1 MAGMSE
7 EVHVLITLAFP
18 APLQE
23 RLKAVSSKVRLHVHP
38 TSAIEMLPEDL
49 LEKIEVLYTI
59 RSLPDPE
66 AAPNLRWLQLHF
78 AGVDHVI
85 DHPLVQSGIMVT
97 TLSGAAAPQMAEFC
111 LMAMLAMSR
120 RLPRMLDD
128 PPDVRWDDERF
139 QRYRGH
145 ELRGSTVGVVG
156 YGSVGR
162 EVARLSQAFGANI
175 LSIKRDLKNLQDE
188 GYILEGLGDREA
200 EIPDRLYPPEA
211 IGSMSALCDYLVIT
225 SPLTSATRGM
235 IGEEVFE
242 KMKSDAVLIDVS
254 RGGVVDQGALVEA
267 LHEGR
272 LGGAALDVYPVE
284 PLPTNSPLWK
294 MDNVML
300 SPHVA
305 GASSHYFERAAEL
318 FAENLHRYL
327 SDRPLLNLYDPEA
340 GY

>member
-1 MAGMSE
+1 MSE
-7 EVHVLITLAFP
+7 EVHVLITLSFP

-23 RLKAVSSKVRLHVHP
+23 RLKAVSPKVRLHVHP
-38 TSAIEMLPEDL
+38 VSAIEMLPEDL
-49 LEKIEVLYTI
+49 LDEIEVLYTI

-66 AAPNLRWLQLHF
+66 DAPSLRWIQLHF

-85 DHPLVQSGIMVT
+85 DHPLIQSGIMVT
-97 TLSGAAAPQMAEFC
+97 TLSGAAAPQMAEFS

-120 RLPRMLDD
+120 RLPRMLKD

-162 EVARLSQAFGANI
+162 EVARLCQAFGASV
-175 LSIKRDLKNLQDE
+175 LAVKRDLKHLEDE
-188 GYILEGLGDREA
+188 GYILEGLGDLEA

-225 SPLTSATRGM
+225 SPLTSRTRGM
-235 IGEEVFE
+235 IGEGVFD
-242 KMKSDAVLIDVS
+242 KMKSSAVLVDVS

-267 LHEGR
+267 LNEGR
-272 LGGAALDVYPVE
+272 LAGAVLDVYPVE
-284 PLPTNSPLWK
+284 PLPANSPLWK
-294 MDNVML
+294 MDNVIL

-305 GASSHYFERAAEL
+305 GASSHYYERATDL

-327 SDRPLLNLYDPEA
+327 GDRPLLNLYDPES